1 MPKHDKGVSADER
14 FAAIISVLSPTNPKS
29 ASDIEKQVNAKLGT
43 RFARKTFTRDLD
55 HLTHL
60 GSIKG
65 TLGHPQ
71 GYLLSSEF
79 THNFQLQ
86 LNELHMQILL
96 ASLSKMKS
104 HSPKDMQALLL
115 ELENAIFKPLH
126 KAQRQALESLRPLQ
140 IATPSI
146 SGRPRGV
153 QNDVLLGLLK
163 CLRTKTAFE
172 CIYKSPY
179 KKEDS
184 RTRKFA
190 PLLMQFSGASIYLVV
205 EDLQLPENPRIDRFK
220 RLNISRIHK
229 LKDTKEPFS
238 IPNPDLYKEWQVDHF
253 GWGGSADPIEK
264 ITIECGR
271 HLGQFLLEA
280 EIHPSQRIEELK
292 PGHFKVE
299 FEMPIS
305 HPIVRTFAGFAWD
318 LHAVHPASLK
328 TQIKDSVGESFK
340 NLKNL

>member
-1 MPKHDKGVSADER
+1 MPKHDKGVSSDER
-14 FAAIISVLSPTNPKS
+14 FAAIISVLNPTNPKS

-65 TLGHPQ
+65 TPGHPQ
-71 GYLLSSEF
+71 GYLLSTEF

-104 HSPKDMQALLL
+104 HSPRDMQALLL
-115 ELENAIFKPLH
+115 ELENAMFKPLH
-126 KAQRQALESLRPLQ
+126 KAQRQILENLRPLQ

-153 QNDVLLGLLK
+153 DNSVLLGLFK
-163 CLRTKTAFE
+163 CLRTKTSFE
-172 CIYKSPY
+172 CIYSSPY
-179 KKEDS
+179 KKDEP
-184 RTRKFA
+184 RMRKFA

-205 EDLQLPENPRIDRFK
+205 EDLQEPEEPRKDRFK
-220 RLNISRIHK
+220 RLSISRISK
-229 LKDTKEPFS
+229 FRDTKEEFDAPQ
-238 IPNPDLYKEWQVDHF
+238 PELYKEWQEDHF
-253 GWGGSADPIEK
+253 GWGGSADKIENVS
-264 ITIECGR
+264 IECGKFFGR
-271 HLGQFLLEA
+271 YLLEA
-280 EIHPSQRIEELK
+280 EIHPSQKIEEISQEK
-292 PGHFKVE
+292 FRVE
-299 FEMPIS
+299 FELPIS
-305 HPIVRTFAGFAWD
+305 SPIVRTLAGFAWD
-318 LHAVHPASLK
+318 LHSVSPPSLQK
-328 TQIKDSVGESFK
+328 QLKESISDSFK